1 MVLPRFARILKPGT
15 CGSPW
20 PLPPRANRGR
30 REHASGPRRGCPVR
44 ATYNPRVARETGT
57 KLIAENRRSR
67 HDYELLDRVEAGVVL
82 TGTEVKAL
90 RAGHVQ
96 LGQAYADIRGGEAW
110 LVGASISEYAQGNV
124 TNHVT
129 DRDRK
134 LLLKR
139 SEIDSLNAKVREKGL
154 TLVPTKLYFKDGR
167 VKLEVAL
174 GRGKDKGDKR
184 RSIADRDA
192 KRQMDRAL
200 KERR

>member
-1 MVLPRFARILKPGT
+1 M
-15 CGSPW
+15 
-20 PLPPRANRGR
+20 
-30 REHASGPRRGCPVR
+30 
-44 ATYNPRVARETGT
+44 ARETGT

-67 HDYELLDRVEAGVVL
+67 HDYELLDRVEAGLVL

-96 LGQAYADIRGGEAW
+96 LGQAYGDVRGGEMW

-124 TNHVT
+124 ANHIT

-134 LLLKR
+134 LLLRR
-139 SEIDSLNAKVREKGL
+139 SEIDSLSAKIKEKGL
-154 TLVPTKLYFKDGR
+154 TLVPTKLYFKDGK

-192 KRQMDRAL
+192 KRQMERAL
-200 KERR
+200 KTRR